1 MLLDIFRIYF
11 EERDR
16 QKKNSGSDKR
26 VVMTMVKRRG
36 K

>member
-16 QKKNSGSDKR
+16 QKKISGTDKK
-26 VVMTMVKRRG
+26 VVMTIVKKKG